1 MTYFAVFDT
10 NILVSSLLT
19 KSRESA
25 TSRVVDEIASGRIIP
40 LYNDEILEEYE
51 DVLHRDKFPFKDSD
65 VRSLIDSVR
74 EMGVCVNPSPTGEI
88 LPDMDDLVFY
98 EVAMEK
104 RDDDAYLITGNMK
117 HFPERNYIVTPAE
130 MMKILDGQ
138 NMQLR
143 DALQLLLVEG
153 VPFQGFPG
161 PECLL
166 QHHVAV
172 RGIGLGDGQ

>member
-138 NMQLR
+138 NMQL
-143 DALQLLLVEG
+143 
-153 VPFQGFPG
+153 
-161 PECLL
+161 
-166 QHHVAV
+166 
-172 RGIGLGDGQ
+172 